1 MLNWTISWSCRC
13 GSTYHC
19 AGVLLLH
26 VVSNDRLSRGVH
38 RPCVCRGGGGGGF
51 MRRESRQSRKFTV
64 VLGGSCD
71 MSILAGVVLP
81 KKLRGLPRGVH

>member
-19 AGVLLLH
+19 SGVLLLH
-26 VVSNDRLSRGVH
+26 VVSNGCSLSGGVH
-38 RPCVCRGGGGGGF
+38 RPRGGGGGGF